1 MKQKPPYPES
11 RPKGFRR
18 PMCRLALCAWA
29 MGMVVLTAVLT
40 RCSVK
45 EKVPKTPTENVSET
59 ECPKTPAENASEPEI
74 PETPA
79 ENTSEPEIPETPAEN
94 ASEPEI
100 PETPAENASEPE
112 IPETPAKIAYGMEI
126 PRIDNP
132 EFLLVCEPGRYTLLY
147 DTLYRQ
153 AAWAAYTLTRQDVE
167 NRQAEREDRFIICP
181 AVREKGWSYA
191 TRADYTNSGYD
202 RGHLVPSADRLQ
214 TQAGN
219 DATFRMSNIAPQT
232 PRLNRG
238 QWNALEGE
246 VRELAEQLDT
256 LWIVTGGQ
264 LKAGLPRIG
273 VNGVG
278 VPERFFKV
286 LLAKK
291 GGGYQAIGFVIPNSE
306 EIAGTFRDYAV
317 SVEAVEELAGI
328 DFFPNLPDAIEERVE
343 IQCNLSEWEF

>member
-1 MKQKPPYPES
+1 MKQKPPYPDS
-11 RPKGFRR
+11 CPKGFRR
-18 PMCRLALCAWA
+18 PVYRLAFCAWA
-29 MGMVVLTAVLT
+29 MGMVVLVAVLT

-45 EKVPKTPTENVSET
+45 EKTPR
-59 ECPKTPAENASEPEI
+59 
-74 PETPA
+74 
-79 ENTSEPEIPETPAEN
+79 
-94 ASEPEI
+94 
-100 PETPAENASEPE
+100 
-112 IPETPAKIAYGMEI
+112 TPAKIAYGMEV
-126 PRIDNP
+126 PRVDNP
-132 EFLLVCEPGRYTLLY
+132 EFLVVCEPGRYTLLY

-167 NRQAEREDRFIICP
+167 NTPAERGDRFVICP
-181 AVREKGWSYA
+181 IVREKGWPYA
-191 TRADYTNSGYD
+191 TTKDYTNSGYD

-232 PRLNRG
+232 PRLNRVV
-238 QWNALEGE
+238 WNALEGE
-246 VRELAEQLDT
+246 VRELAERLDT
-256 LWIVTGGQ
+256 LWIVTGGHLQ
-264 LKAGLPRIG
+264 AGLPRIG

-291 GGGYQAIGFVIPNSE
+291 DVGYQAIGFVIPNTE

-343 IQCNLSEWEF
+343 ATYDPTEWEF